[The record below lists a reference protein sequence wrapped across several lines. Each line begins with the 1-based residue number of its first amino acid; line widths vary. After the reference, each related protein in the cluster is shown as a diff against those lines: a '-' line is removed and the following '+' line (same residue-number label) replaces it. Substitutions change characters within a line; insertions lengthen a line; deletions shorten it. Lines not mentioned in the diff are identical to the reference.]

1 MTLLIQ
7 RVTVCLI
14 TLVWCWTK
22 YNQYDDYSIWIFG
35 VLISLIDW
43 LAYEYGK
50 QVGVHMVVTLPAV
63 HRERIIREYDAS
75 QQTKNSNQDSDKG
88 DSE

>member
-1 MTLLIQ
+1 MTLIIQ
-7 RVTVCLI
+7 RATVCLI

-63 HRERIIREYDAS
+63 QRDRIIAEYNSS
-75 QQTKNSNQDSDKG
+75 QNKNNNG
-88 DSE
+88 DNNDEIL